1 MQVNMLY
8 KLFKRI
14 RPGMNIFSIKN
25 IPGGFYMR
33 GLNFRIILGL
43 VILIAG
49 VLWLLQDFN
58 LIDTAAL
65 NLWSYWPLIPLIVGL
80 DWLVLSFRTSG
91 SSSGK
96 RVFFSWGQFVSA
108 LIMMGIGVLYLGR
121 NMGLI
126 DAAIVNRF
134 WQILLPVLLIFLGF
148 SLLRKRCSG
157 RGSNRLAF
165 MGGVD
170 IGQKSWKLESGNYL
184 AFMGGI
190 KLDLTRAEIGREEII
205 LDLTAFMGGIDVKI
219 PGNLPVIYEG
229 NAFLGGVSFLDQ
241 EEGGI
246 IASQKIEYNVDAGDH
261 RLVRIQA
268 RSVMGGIEIKEGP
281 N

>member
-1 MQVNMLY
+1 
-8 KLFKRI
+8 
-14 RPGMNIFSIKN
+14 
-25 IPGGFYMR
+25 MR

-148 SLLRKRCSG
+148 SLLRKRGSG

-219 PGNLPVIYEG
+219 P
-229 NAFLGGVSFLDQ
+229 
-241 EEGGI
+241 
-246 IASQKIEYNVDAGDH
+246 
-261 RLVRIQA
+261 
-268 RSVMGGIEIKEGP
+268 
-281 N
+281 